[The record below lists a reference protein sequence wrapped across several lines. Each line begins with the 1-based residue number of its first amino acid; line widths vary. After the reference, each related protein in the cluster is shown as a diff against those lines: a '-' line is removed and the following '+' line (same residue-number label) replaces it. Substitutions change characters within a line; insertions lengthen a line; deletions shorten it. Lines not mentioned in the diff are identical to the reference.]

1 MDRRLETTLVGIAF
15 ALAALLAAAQS
26 RQAPADA
33 AVASSARPPPA
44 DSAVASSEWARGNR
58 VLLGVTQERLGFSA
72 QWRFQRSGNGDVLL
86 DLEETRAGQ
95 ARAGAL
101 MLVGNGV
108 LLARDVPLERGRE
121 LDSFN
126 GPLLMLQLV
135 VHLLERAAPA
145 GPTSIKAEMAIDAA
159 EHDRALKVSA
169 IGTDGEFLAP
179 WRVTGRIGPG
189 ADGKVRFELQ
199 FVSASRK
206 PGGAPYETRIAGI
219 WQNASPPLQL
229 RDNMP
234 LRGWRGFRIKTVVTS
249 RGAMNTV
256 GLGTS
261 AAMAF
266 ANIGEVRRRVAD
278 WADQGARRARW
289 QCG

>member
-1 MDRRLETTLVGIAF
+1 MDCRLKTTLVGISF
-15 ALAALLAAAQS
+15 ALAATLAAAQS
-26 RQAPADA
+26 RQ
-33 AVASSARPPPA
+33 PPA
-44 DSAVASSEWARGNR
+44 DPAVASSEWAKGNR

-72 QWRFQRSGNGDVLL
+72 QWRFQRSGNGDIVL

-101 MLVGNGV
+101 MLVANGV

-135 VHLLERAAPA
+135 LRLLERAVPA
-145 GPTSIKAEMAIDAA
+145 GPASIKREMPIDAA
-159 EHDRALKVSA
+159 EHDRAVKVST
-169 IGTDGEFLAP
+169 IGADGEFLAP
-179 WRVTGRIGPG
+179 WRVTGQIGPG
-189 ADGKVRFELQ
+189 ADGQVRFELQ
-199 FVSASRK
+199 FVSANRSPR
-206 PGGAPYETRIAGI
+206 GAPYETRIVGI
-219 WQNASPPLQL
+219 WQNASPPVQL
-229 RDNMP
+229 PDTMP
-234 LRGWRGFRIKTVVTS
+234 LRGWRGFRIKTVVTA
-249 RGAMNTV
+249 RGAMNAV

-278 WADQGARRARW
+278 WTDQGARRARW